1 MSTLRLPP
9 KIKVLEAV
17 SAIAAGRVERASS
30 RRYVVTSSDGSR
42 KYTVYVDPEK
52 GLAYSDDNGTRLRG
66 YIGYPIIAALM
77 LEGIIP
83 YNERIGKA
91 LQDVPWRKLNEKYKK
106 YAIVERIV
114 KSIAEKRGVP
124 VSEIDSYILD
134 VLEKLKRLSLKKLN
148 VLPLI

>member
-17 SAIAAGRVERASS
+17 SAIAAGRVKRVSS

-66 YIGYPIIAALM
+66 YVGYPIIAVLM

-114 KSIAEKRGVP
+114 KNIAEKRGVSA
-124 VSEIDSYILD
+124 SEIDSYILD
-134 VLEKLKRLSLKKLN
+134 VLEKLKKLSLKKLN